1 MKNYLYILAL
11 IMLSG
16 ILAACMSETNASNDE
31 IERKQQNLSTTVN
44 HPAVISE
51 KKEKKDTVWLKEKS
65 LYQFE
70 AYDGSYE
77 YTVFLYAEDEQSS
90 LNENLGVK
98 NQIYTGHYSIYL
110 AEKDSAVAYK
120 QEALDEAWTSS
131 FVFNSSFNQVY
142 PLNLGNKTF
151 ITILQP
157 SENENSKLLLFA
169 IKDGEIK
176 QVQFSEDLTTIFGSE
191 MKSIYQ
197 KYIQTAHLQGDQEW
211 RFITWEFD
219 EKAMTLKKKDES
231 TLNGENGEKWYERW
245 SKKSEIYYPFQNLK
259 LSSDVI
265 EKAKQG
271 LPIGSPYPIG
281 TNIANIKK
289 NEPIYIEE
297 GIADGTPYVMYPEI
311 TYYYEKTTGIVT
323 AVSIPGERV
332 KTSIKMI
339 KSLFGEPDEEGYDPM
354 NGEKRVIY
362 NADKYAINFMPDADG
377 NVRSI
382 YLWKK

>member
-1 MKNYLYILAL
+1 MRNYLYILAL

-16 ILAACMSETNASNDE
+16 ILAACVSETNTSNE
-31 IERKQQNLSTTVN
+31 IEKKQQKLSTTVN
-44 HPAVISE
+44 QPAVISE

-90 LNENLGVK
+90 FNENLGVK
-98 NQIYTGHYSIYL
+98 NQVYTGHYSIYL
-110 AEKDSAVAYK
+110 AEKDSTIAYK
-120 QEALDEAWTSS
+120 QEALDEEGTTP
-131 FVFNSSFNQVY
+131 FIFNPSLNQVY

-176 QVQFSEDLTTIFGSE
+176 KVHFSEDLTTIFGYE
-191 MKSIYQ
+191 IKSIYQ

-219 EKAMTLKKKDES
+219 EKAMTFKKKDES
-231 TLNGENGEKWYERW
+231 TLKGENGEKWYERW
-245 SKKSEIYYPFQNLK
+245 SEKSEIYYPFQNLE

-289 NEPIYIEE
+289 TEPIFIEE
-297 GIADGTPYVMYPEI
+297 GIDAGTPYVMYPEI

-332 KTSIKMI
+332 KTSLKMI
-339 KSLFGEPDEEGYDPM
+339 KSLFGEPEEEGYDQL

-362 NADKYAINFMPDADG
+362 NADKYAIKFLADA
-377 NVRSI
+377 NEEVRSI